1 MGANNLLT
9 AAVSV
14 LLLANAAAADMVTS
28 GDFSI
33 LSFNVAGLPAILQ
46 DNDES
51 GDKAT
56 NTELIGTYFSEYDF
70 DVIHVQEDFNYHA
83 YLCKF
88 WIDKMPYPHPVPGR
102 DAHEI
107 GSNTQPCTQLLTQW

>member
-1 MGANNLLT
+1 MTPVHSLSLGTLPFAPHRRPSLIYNTMGANKLFR

-14 LLLANAAAADMVTS
+14 LLLANAAAADTATS
-28 GDFSI
+28 GDFSV

-88 WIDKMPYPHPVPGR
+88 F
-102 DAHEI
+102 
-107 GSNTQPCTQLLTQW
+107 